1 MYTTKIVIKMSDIVS
16 KMANMKLSNSPIRV
30 VLETADTFLKV
41 FTALDE
47 LCDSANII
55 FGDDGISISSMDS
68 SHVCLV
74 AVKFSKEYFHEYV
87 IDSTITVGIKV
98 SNLVRVLKCVEGSV
112 LLECS
117 DDELLVMTQNDRYVM
132 KTMDIESEEM
142 DIPEMDVEVEITA
155 DSSVIQK
162 YVKNVSSFGDTIEFK
177 TVDDE
182 IIMKTSGD
190 IGTVELRVDQPV
202 KIHGTM
208 SASFASRYL
217 MTFMKAA
224 NISKQIRINLHSE
237 LPVMFEYEFAENSFI
252 KFFLAPKITDDDE

>member
-1 MYTTKIVIKMSDIVS
+1 MPDIVA

-74 AVKFSKEYFHEYV
+74 AVKFSNEYFHEYV

-132 KTMDIESEEM
+132 KTVDIESEEM

>member
-1 MYTTKIVIKMSDIVS
+1 MSDLVAQ
-16 KMANMKLSNSPIRV
+16 MAGLKLSNSPIRV
-30 VLETADTFLKV
+30 VLESADTFLKV
-41 FTALDE
+41 FSSLDE

-55 FGDDGISISSMDS
+55 FGEDGISISSMDS

-74 AVKFSKEYFHEYV
+74 AVKFAKEYFEEYK

-117 DDELLVMTQNDRYVM
+117 DDEFFVMTQNDKYNL
-132 KTMDIESEEM
+132 KTVDIDTDEM

-155 DSSVIQK
+155 DSSVLQK
-162 YVKNVSSFGDTIEFK
+162 YIKNIASFGDTVEFK
-177 TVDDE
+177 TVGDE

-202 KIHGTM
+202 TIHGTM

-217 MTFMKAA
+217 VTFMKAA
-224 NISKQIRINLHSE
+224 NISKKIRINLHSE

-252 KFFLAPKITDDDE
+252 KFFLAPKITDEDDE

>member
-1 MYTTKIVIKMSDIVS
+1 MSDIVAQ
-16 KMANMKLSNSPIRV
+16 MANMKLSASPIRV
-30 VLETADTFLKV
+30 VLESAETFLKV
-41 FTALDE
+41 FTSLDE

-55 FGDDGISISSMDS
+55 FGEDGITISSMDS

-74 AVKFSKEYFHEYV
+74 AVKFAKEYFHEYV
-87 IDSTITVGIKV
+87 VDSTITVGIKV

-112 LLECS
+112 LFECS
-117 DDELLVMTQNDRYVM
+117 EDELLVMTQNDRYVM
-132 KTMDIESEEM
+132 KTVDLDTEEM
-142 DIPEMDVEVEITA
+142 DIPDLDVEVEITA

-162 YVKNVSSFGDTIEFK
+162 YIKNIASFGDTVQFM

-182 IIMKTSGD
+182 LIMKTSGD

-202 KIHGTM
+202 KIHGAL

-217 MTFMKAA
+217 MTFLKAA

-237 LPVMFEYEFAENSFI
+237 LPVMFSYEFAENSFI
-252 KFFLAPKITDDDE
+252 KFYLAPKITDEDE

>member
-1 MYTTKIVIKMSDIVS
+1 MSDIVS
-16 KMANMKLSNSPIRV
+16 QMANMKLTNSPIRV
-30 VLETADTFLKV
+30 VLTSAETILKV
-41 FTALDE
+41 FSALDE

-55 FGDDGISISSMDS
+55 FGEDGISISSMDS

-74 AVKFSKEYFHEYV
+74 AVKFAKEYFEEYT
-87 IDSTITVGIKV
+87 INSTITVGIKV

-112 LLECS
+112 LFECS
-117 DDELLVMTQNDRYVM
+117 EDEFFVMTENDKYNL
-132 KTMDIESEEM
+132 KTVDLDSDEM

-155 DSSVIQK
+155 DSSVLQK
-162 YVKNVSSFGDTIEFK
+162 YIRNIASFGDTVEFK
-177 TVDDE
+177 TVGDE

-202 KIHGTM
+202 TIHGTM

-217 MTFMKAA
+217 VTFLKAA
-224 NISKQIRINLHSE
+224 NISKKIRVNLHSE

-252 KFFLAPKITDDDE
+252 KFFLAPKITDEDDE

>member
-1 MYTTKIVIKMSDIVS
+1 MADIVA
-16 KMANMKLSNSPIRV
+16 KMANMKLSSSSPIRV
-30 VLETADTFLKV
+30 VLESADTFLKV
-41 FTALDE
+41 FASLDE

-55 FGDDGISISSMDS
+55 FGEDGISISSMDS

-74 AVKFSKEYFHEYV
+74 AVKFAKEYFEEYT
-87 IDSTITVGIKV
+87 INSTITVGIKV

-112 LLECS
+112 LFECS
-117 DDELLVMTQNDRYVM
+117 DDEFFVMTENDKYNL
-132 KTMDIESEEM
+132 KTVDLDSDEM

-155 DSSVIQK
+155 DSAVLQK
-162 YVKNVSSFGDTIEFK
+162 YIKNIASFGDTVEFK
-177 TVDDE
+177 TVGDE

-202 KIHGTM
+202 TIHGTM

-217 MTFMKAA
+217 VTFMKAA
-224 NISKQIRINLHSE
+224 NISKKIRINLHSE

-252 KFFLAPKITDDDE
+252 KFFLAPKITDDDDE

>member
-1 MYTTKIVIKMSDIVS
+1 MSDLVAQ
-16 KMANMKLSNSPIRV
+16 MAGLKLSNSPIRV
-30 VLETADTFLKV
+30 VLESADTFLKV
-41 FTALDE
+41 FSSLDE

-55 FGDDGISISSMDS
+55 FGEEGISISSMDS

-74 AVKFSKEYFHEYV
+74 AVKFAKEYFEEYK

-112 LLECS
+112 LFECS
-117 DDELLVMTQNDRYVM
+117 DDEFFVMTQNDKYNL
-132 KTMDIESEEM
+132 KTVDIDSDEM

-155 DSSVIQK
+155 DSSVLQK
-162 YVKNVSSFGDTIEFK
+162 YIKNIASLGDTVEFK
-177 TVDDE
+177 TVSDE

-202 KIHGTM
+202 AIHGTM

-217 MTFMKAA
+217 VTFMKAA
-224 NISKQIRINLHSE
+224 NISKKIRINLHSE

-252 KFFLAPKITDDDE
+252 KFFLAPKITDEDDE

>member
-1 MYTTKIVIKMSDIVS
+1 MSDLVAQ
-16 KMANMKLSNSPIRV
+16 MAGLKLSNSPIRV
-30 VLETADTFLKV
+30 VLTSAETILKV
-41 FTALDE
+41 FSALDE

-55 FGDDGISISSMDS
+55 FGEDGISISSMDS

-74 AVKFSKEYFHEYV
+74 AVKFAKEYFEEYK
-87 IDSTITVGIKV
+87 IDSTITVGIKI

-117 DDELLVMTQNDRYVM
+117 DDEFFVMTQNDKYNL
-132 KTMDIESEEM
+132 KTVDIDTDEM

-155 DSSVIQK
+155 DSSVLQK
-162 YVKNVSSFGDTIEFK
+162 YIKNIASFGDTVEFK
-177 TVDDE
+177 TVGDE
-182 IIMKTSGD
+182 IVMKTSGD

-202 KIHGTM
+202 TIHGTM

-217 MTFMKAA
+217 VTFMKAA
-224 NISKQIRINLHSE
+224 NISKKIRINLHSE

-252 KFFLAPKITDDDE
+252 KFFLAPKITDDDDE

>member
-1 MYTTKIVIKMSDIVS
+1 MSDIVAQ
-16 KMANMKLSNSPIRV
+16 MAGLKLSNSPIRV
-30 VLETADTFLKV
+30 VLESADTFLKV

-55 FGDDGISISSMDS
+55 FGEDGISISSMDS

-74 AVKFSKEYFHEYV
+74 AVKFAKSYFEEYT
-87 IDSTITVGIKV
+87 ISSTITVGIKV

-117 DDELLVMTQNDRYVM
+117 DDEFFVMTQNDKYNL
-132 KTMDIESEEM
+132 KTVDIDSDEM
-142 DIPEMDVEVEITA
+142 DIPNMDVEVEITA
-155 DSSVIQK
+155 DSSVLQK
-162 YVKNVSSFGDTIEFK
+162 YIKNIASFGDTVEFK
-177 TVDDE
+177 TVGGE

-202 KIHGTM
+202 TIHGTM

-217 MTFMKAA
+217 VTFLRAA
-224 NISKQIRINLHSE
+224 NISKKIRVNLHSE

-252 KFFLAPKITDDDE
+252 KFFLAPKITDDDDE